1 MKKAKEILNEM
12 EFKNWKE
19 LRDYIVNT
27 LSEKYGEGTL
37 YHDIE
42 KFDNTDDKLNYYIKS
57 EIIFFL
63 DVYRKNV
70 YQNHRYGKP
79 NNYAAM
85 SVGST
90 LQDDIRNIKNKL
102 EDKNIYPAVS
112 MLLERIQEAYECYQF
127 LETLVELEGDD
138 Q

>member
-1 MKKAKEILNEM
+1 MKKAKEILNGL

-70 YQNHRYGKP
+70 YPNHRYGKP
-79 NNYAAM
+79 NDYAAA

-90 LQDDIRNIKNKL
+90 LQDDIRNIKSKL
-102 EDKNIYPAVS
+102 MDKNVYPAVS

-127 LETLVELEGDD
+127 LETLTELEGDD